1 MLVGTPKE
9 IKDNEFR
16 VGLTPAT
23 VAELT
28 HHGHEVI
35 VEKSAGIG
43 SGLTDDEYRIAGAEL
58 VDTPQ
63 EIFAR
68 AEMVVKVK
76 EPQDGERKML
86 RPGQILFTYLH
97 LAPDLVQTRDLVS
110 SGSVCI
116 AYETVTGSSGGLP
129 LLTPMSEVAGRLAP
143 QVGAHALEKEAGG
156 RGVLLGGVPGAPAAD
171 VLIIGGGVSGTN
183 AATIA
188 LGMGAQVT
196 ILDRSLDVLRRLAT
210 QFDGRARTIFSTRA
224 AIADL
229 VTKADLV
236 IGAVLV
242 PGASAPTLITRT
254 MLKTMKQGSVFV
266 DIAIDQGG
274 CAETSRPTTHSN
286 PTFVVDGVVH
296 YCVANMPGAVARTS
310 TFALNN
316 ATLPFTLQL
325 ANMGWRQALKEDIHL
340 RNGLNVCDGKI
351 TCKPVAEA
359 HGLRVYASGGVHRP
373 VSLLPTG
380 PKARTPVHI
389 GRAQV
394 VQTHPALQAS
404 VS

>member
-1 MLVGTPKE
+1 MLIGTPKE
-9 IKDNEFR
+9 TKDNEFR

-28 HHGHEVI
+28 HHGHGVI
-35 VEKSAGIG
+35 IEKSAGIG
-43 SGLTDDEYRIAGAEL
+43 SGLADDEYRNAGAEI

-63 EIFAR
+63 QIFAR

-76 EPQDGERKML
+76 EPQDGERKIL
-86 RPGQILFTYLH
+86 RRGQILFTYLH
-97 LAPDLVQTRDLVS
+97 LAPDLVQTQDLIS

-116 AYETVTGSSGGLP
+116 AYETVTASSGGLP

-196 ILDRSLDVLRRLAT
+196 LLDRSLEVLRRFAT
-210 QFDGRARTIFSTRA
+210 QFDGRVRTIFSTRA
-224 AIADL
+224 AITDL

-242 PGASAPTLITRT
+242 PGASAPKLITRT

-316 ATLPFTLQL
+316 ATLPFILQL
-325 ANMGWRQALKEDIHL
+325 G
-340 RNGLNVCDGKI
+340 
-351 TCKPVAEA
+351 
-359 HGLRVYASGGVHRP
+359 
-373 VSLLPTG
+373 
-380 PKARTPVHI
+380 
-389 GRAQV
+389 
-394 VQTHPALQAS
+394 
-404 VS
+404 